1 MSETAGAQPA
11 VPASTPA
18 PAQPPAAT
26 PETRPATQAAVA
38 SGKTQDYR
46 VARRAERL
54 GTPLAV
60 VPVEPVTPA
69 ETPPDG
75 AAPPAPAPPRK
86 ARDEDYIS
94 NRIRE
99 GVERGTNELR
109 AEIDRLKQQF
119 QSHPPAEARREP
131 EKPYD
136 GLDPSD
142 PKPTPDSFEDFD
154 EYLDSRDAWN
164 ERRIERKAAKAADG
178 ARVTQE
184 QQELTAAQQAMVE
197 KFAGQI
203 RAAIEADPSFSDKL
217 TPEVRMLRPRAAL
230 ARDEIAG
237 PENIVGDKLF
247 ESSIVREVLEHFS
260 THPEV
265 LARLVAM
272 PPEIQAMPRA
282 VRVSRHISWIQ
293 EQFAVLEHTLKAT
306 QSASPEKPAPAPSKT
321 ITSAPAP
328 AQTLGSRPAAA
339 VDPKAAAIKS
349 QNTQAYR
356 VIRRRERAAQMTG
369 RT

>member
-54 GTPLAV
+54 GTPLAA
-60 VPVEPVTPA
+60 VPVEPATSA
-69 ETPPDG
+69 AEETPPE
-75 AAPPAPAPPRK
+75 AAGTPPAAPPRK

-142 PKPTPDSFEDFD
+142 PKPAPDSFEDFN
-154 EYLDSRDAWN
+154 EYLDARDSWN

-184 QQELTAAQQAMVE
+184 QQELTAAQQARVQ
-197 KFAGQI
+197 KFADQLKT
-203 RAAIEADPSFSDKL
+203 ATTTDPEFATKL
-217 TPEVRMLRPRAAL
+217 TPEVRALKPFAAL
-230 ARDEIAG
+230 APGEHGG
-237 PENIVGDKLF
+237 PETVVAEQVFDSPIAPQ
-247 ESSIVREVLEHFS
+247 VLLHFS
-260 THPEV
+260 EHPEA
-265 LARLVAM
+265 LARLIAM
-272 PPEIQAMPRA
+272 PPEIQAMPARVRA
-282 VRVSRHISWIQ
+282 HHHIQWIVK
-293 EQFAVLEHTLKAT
+293 EFGKFEATL
-306 QSASPEKPAPAPSKT
+306 SAPPEPEKPAPAPSKT

-356 VIRRRERAAQMTG
+356 EIRRRERAEQLTG
-369 RT
+369 RK